1 MKVTAFRIVLG
12 LSALALTSGAA
23 LSGGT
28 TAGTL
33 PPNSCKVTQSQVVN
47 YHAPANARHSNTTQV
62 RYTAAH
68 AMPPARYAA
77 ASSKRTGCN
86 FSMNVKKSDTA
97 LD

>member
-1 MKVTAFRIVLG
+1 MTITAARIALG
-12 LSALALTSGAA
+12 ISALVLTAGTA

-28 TAGTL
+28 TTGTL
-33 PPNSCKVTQSQVVN
+33 PPATCKVTQAQAVN
-47 YHAPANARHSNTTQV
+47 YHAPVNARHANTTQV

-77 ASSKRTGCN
+77 ASGKGTGCN

>member
-1 MKVTAFRIVLG
+1 MKVTAFRIAFGSL
-12 LSALALTSGAA
+12 ALALTSGAA

-33 PPNSCKVTQSQVVN
+33 PPGTCKVTQAQVVS
-47 YHAPANARHSNTTQV
+47 YHAPANARHANTTQV

-77 ASSKRTGCN
+77 ASGKGTGCN
-86 FSMNVKKSDTA
+86 FSMSVKKSDTA